1 MVTIPEMRTFFLKKY
16 TFPKKS
22 LPNQH
27 HLTKPA
33 TLSSHANAR
42 RLLAIWFAKKHAKPQ
57 SQPNVLQ
64 ATSDHMPRIARHIK

>member
-1 MVTIPEMRTFFLKKY
+1 MVTIPEVRTFFLKKY

-42 RLLAIWFAKKHAKPQ
+42 RLLAI
-57 SQPNVLQ
+57 
-64 ATSDHMPRIARHIK
+64 